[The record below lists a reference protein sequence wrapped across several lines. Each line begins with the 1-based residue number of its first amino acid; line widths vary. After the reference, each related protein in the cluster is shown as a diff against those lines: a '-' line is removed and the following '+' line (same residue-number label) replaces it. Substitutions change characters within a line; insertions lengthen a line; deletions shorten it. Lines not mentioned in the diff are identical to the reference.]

1 MPARILL
8 AFLVTSLTASEAYC
22 PWWPAVERWGIRPK
36 QIEYQDSFRRSG
48 IHFTVESKYRM
59 IAAMSGKDSDG
70 KPWTLQLGPVGM
82 GDQQL
87 YAGDFDH
94 NGREDYLIATD
105 TGAVGMAAPSWTQFV
120 MLASDGRPV
129 PWLRRGYADPRKIR
143 FSDFN
148 RDGRLE
154 WTDTR
159 YGASNRDQ
167 HNYWTS
173 TLYEARDAHWHPV
186 TSPHGGVVSPQFTQ
200 YNHEA
205 NRRPFP
211 LTESEKP
218 PVENLGSAPTW
229 EEPVAV
235 THWQPGQPRTA
246 EFQYPRKGLADH
258 YFQNESRES
267 PQLTLSNGETCF
279 LSSDAETIRE
289 TPRTIAW
296 IEPTKQAI
304 ADHPLHPTITR
315 HQGRC
320 RIERI
325 VIHAR

>member
-8 AFLVTSLTASEAYC
+8 AFLVTSLAASEAYC

-36 QIEYQDSFRRSG
+36 QIEYQDSFRRKG
-48 IHFTVESKYRM
+48 IQFTVESKYLM
-59 IAAMSGKDSDG
+59 IAEMSGKDASG
-70 KPWTLQLGPVGM
+70 KPWVVQLGPVGM

-94 NGREDYLIATD
+94 NGRDDYLIATD
-105 TGAVGMAAPSWTQFV
+105 TGAVGMAAPSWTQFI
-120 MLASDGRPV
+120 MIDANGRPV
-129 PWLRRGYADPRKIR
+129 PWLRRGYADPRNIR

-159 YGASNRDQ
+159 YGASNRD
-167 HNYWTS
+167 HHHYWTS
-173 TLYEARDAHWHPV
+173 VRYEARDAHWHAITV
-186 TSPHGGVVSPQFTQ
+186 THGGVVSPQFTQ
-200 YNHEA
+200 FTHDA
-205 NRRPFP
+205 NRRPFS
-211 LTESEKP
+211 LTEAEKP
-218 PVENLGSAPTW
+218 PVANLGSAPTW
-229 EEPVAV
+229 EEPVTV

-246 EFQYPRKGLADH
+246 VLRYPRKGLADL
-258 YFQNESRES
+258 YFQIENRES
-267 PQLTLSNGETCF
+267 PHLTLSNGETCS
-279 LSSDAETIRE
+279 LALNIETLRQASN
-289 TPRTIAW
+289 TIAW

-304 ADHPLHPTITR
+304 ANHPLHLTITR

-325 VIHAR
+325 VIDAR